1 MSNPP
6 QVISVSCNHCGAPL
20 DLPPGTH
27 YATCQHCGAKLQV
40 HMSGGAAYTE
50 LLESIDTR
58 TKQIAEDVE
67 AIRKQGEIERL
78 DREWARHRALY
89 LVQDRRGNV
98 AMPGSA
104 GSLIGAGSAAVGGVI
119 WTIFVA
125 SIGAPW
131 FFCLF
136 GVVFIIIAVAGG
148 MNGMMKASQYEQA
161 LRRYEAQR
169 RRIAASPSAREP

>member
-58 TKQIAEDVE
+58 TQQIAEDVE
-67 AIRKQGEIERL
+67 AIKKQGEMERL
-78 DREWARHRALY
+78 DREWERQRSLY
-89 LVQDRRGNV
+89 LVQDKRGNV
-98 AMPGSA
+98 RMPGSA
-104 GSLIGAGSAAVGGVI
+104 GSLIGAGIAAGGGVI
-119 WTIFVA
+119 WTIFA
-125 SIGAPW
+125 TSIGAPW

-136 GVVFIIIAVAGG
+136 GVVFIIIAIAGG
-148 MNGMMKASQYEQA
+148 INGMMKASQYEQA

-169 RRIAASPSAREP
+169 RHIAASPSTSDR